1 MSIESSLNGKRDKI
15 AEAAEGIIDM
25 PKAKNLKKAYNNLVV
40 EPLETEEEFRDFYV
54 ERPARA
60 PSPIEELRDRIDISE
75 RKEKYLFLG
84 FRGSGKSTELNR
96 LFDMIDPDRFLVV
109 SYSIRDQLN
118 VSDFD
123 FRDFFVSMALMI
135 YDRAEVDGV
144 KLNRDIEE
152 DFKDFVKR
160 ITKVEEDEVTR
171 SRAAGISLTL
181 AKVLLLKLGREAK
194 TREYVRK
201 ELEMQISDLIQ
212 RLNWLIVDVEDKTKK
227 KLVVIVDDLDKL
239 TRVEQAEEFFYKN
252 YELLSQPSCFVIYTF
267 PIPLTFNPYF
277 ENVRPAFD
285 DAIIL
290 PQLPVINRDGSRNET
305 NLGFYRS
312 VVRKRMEDHLIDDA
326 VLDEAIISTGKLSEF
341 VSIMR
346 DATIKAYRNKRDKIV
361 IEDVESALEKL
372 RRTYDRTLTEAH
384 KRRALAIHESKEARD
399 LDKDDGISRELLF
412 SLAAVEYEDENGRW
426 CDVDPLLLPLVEKWK
441 MQE

>member
-1 MSIESSLNGKRDKI
+1 
-15 AEAAEGIIDM
+15 M
-25 PKAKNLKKAYNNLVV
+25 PKAKSLKEAYNNLVV

-54 ERPARA
+54 ERPEKA
-60 PSPIEELRDRIDISE
+60 PSPIEELKHRIEISDRS
-75 RKEKYLFLG
+75 EKYLFLG

-96 LFDMIDPDRFLVV
+96 LLDMIDPDRFLVV

-135 YDRAEVDGV
+135 YERALAEGVD
-144 KLNRDIEE
+144 LNEDIEE
-152 DFKDFVKR
+152 DFNDFIKR
-160 ITKVEEDEVTR
+160 VTNVSVEEVIR
-171 SRAAGISLTL
+171 SRAVAVGLPPSLSEFI
-181 AKVLLLKLGREAK
+181 LLKLGREAK

-212 RLNWLIVDVEDKTKK
+212 RLNWLIVDVEDKTDK

-239 TRVEQAEEFFYKN
+239 TRIEQAEEFFYKN
-252 YELLSQPSCFVIYTF
+252 YELLTQPSCFVIYTF

-312 VVRKRMEDHLIDDA
+312 VVRNRMEDHLIDDA
-326 VLDEAIISTGKLSEF
+326 VLDEAILSTGKLSEF

-346 DATIKAYRNKRDKIV
+346 DATIKAYRNKRETIAK
-361 IEDVESALEKL
+361 EDVESALEKL

-412 SLAAVEYEDENGRW
+412 SLTAVEYEDENGRW

-441 MQE
+441 MRE

>member
-1 MSIESSLNGKRDKI
+1 
-15 AEAAEGIIDM
+15 M
-25 PKAKNLKKAYNNLVV
+25 PKAKNLQEAYNNLVV

-54 ERPARA
+54 GRPAKA
-60 PSPIEELRDRIDISE
+60 PSPIEELKDRIEISD

-135 YDRAEVDGV
+135 YGTALEEGV
-144 KLNRDIEE
+144 NLNQDIEE
-152 DFKDFVKR
+152 DFRDFVKR
-160 ITKVEEDEVTR
+160 ITNVSEEEITG
-171 SRAAGISLTL
+171 SRAAGISLSL

-194 TREYVRK
+194 TREYIRK

-212 RLNWLIVDVEDKTKK
+212 RLNWLIVDVEEKTGK

-239 TRVEQAEEFFYKN
+239 DRVEQSESFFYKN
-252 YELLSQPSCFVIYTF
+252 YELLGQPSCFVVYTF
-267 PIPLTFNPYF
+267 PIPLAFNPYF
-277 ENVRPAFD
+277 ETVSSAFD
-285 DAIIL
+285 DTIIL
-290 PQLPVINRDGSRNET
+290 PQLPVINKDGSRNET

-326 VLDEAIISTGKLSEF
+326 VLDDAILSTGKLSEF

-346 DATIKAYRNKRDKIV
+346 DATIKAYRNKREQIAK
-361 IEDVESALEKL
+361 EDVESALEKL

-384 KRRALAIHESKEARD
+384 KRRALEIHESKEARD
-399 LDKDDGISRELLF
+399 LDNFDGLSRELLF
-412 SLAAVEYEDENGRW
+412 SLTAVEYEDENGRW

-441 MQE
+441 SQE